1 VETITI
7 TVPTIE
13 YGVAK
18 FMLPG
23 QGQCGD
29 HHLVCCKQ
37 SGILIAAIDGIG
49 HGQEAA
55 NAAKAAVSILKTGAD
70 EPVISLV
77 QLCHEGLRSTRGV
90 VMSLASIDPGHGLMT
105 WVGVGNVQGVLMRS
119 GAAKGTV
126 QEVLLLRAGV
136 VGSQLP
142 ALQAAVLP
150 IAKGDTL
157 VFVTD
162 GIRGEFAEDL
172 SALESPQRA
181 ADRIL
186 EHHCRGNDDALVLVV
201 RLTGVR
207 G

>member
-1 VETITI
+1 MEAINL
-7 TVPTIE
+7 PLAE

-18 FMLPG
+18 SVLPG
-23 QGQCGD
+23 ESESGD
-29 HHLVCCKQ
+29 RHLVCCNQ

-49 HGQEAA
+49 HGEEAA
-55 NAAKAAVSILKTGAD
+55 NAAKTAISILKAGVD

-77 QLCHEGLRSTRGV
+77 QRCHEGLRSTRGV
-90 VMSLASIDPGHGLMT
+90 VLSLASIDLEHGMMT
-105 WVGVGNVQGVLMRS
+105 WLGVGNVQGVLMSS
-119 GAAKGTV
+119 GSMKGTG

-142 ALQAAVLP
+142 ALQAAVHP

-162 GIRGEFAEDL
+162 GIRGEFAEGL
-172 SALESPQRA
+172 SAMESPQRA
-181 ADRIL
+181 AEKIL
-186 EHHCRGNDDALVLVV
+186 KHHYRGNDDALVLVV

-207 G
+207 A